1 MATKLPTADAL
12 IKIPVS
18 VALNMP
24 FVANFLDDAIRNS
37 LIERY
42 GDAPLETIDPVD
54 LATVALSAWGQSGGA
69 AGSPAAVSDEQV
81 FICPDCLGVHVI
93 STDRS

>member
-12 IKIPVS
+12 VKIPVS

-24 FVANFLDDAIRNS
+24 FVAEFLDDAVRER

-54 LATVALSAWGQSGGA
+54 LATVALSAWSQSGGA
-69 AGSPAAVSDEQV
+69 AGSSAATSDEQV
-81 FICPDCLGVHVI
+81 FICPDCLGVHVV
-93 STDRS
+93 STN

>member
-12 IKIPVS
+12 VKIPVS

-24 FVANFLDDAIRNS
+24 FVAEFLDDAVRER

-54 LATVALSAWGQSGGA
+54 LATVALSAWSQSGGA
-69 AGSPAAVSDEQV
+69 AGGSAATSGEQV
-81 FICPDCLGVHVI
+81 FICPDCLGVHVV
-93 STDRS
+93 STN